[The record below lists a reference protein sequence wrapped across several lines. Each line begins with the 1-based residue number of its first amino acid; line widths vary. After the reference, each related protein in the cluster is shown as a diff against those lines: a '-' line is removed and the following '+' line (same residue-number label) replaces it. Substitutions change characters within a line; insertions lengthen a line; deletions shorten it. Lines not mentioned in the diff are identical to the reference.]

1 MTAALREVK
10 MLHCRW
16 KMLVAAGLLS
26 ASLAQCQQTPGRL
39 EFEIAS
45 IRPSTANNL
54 NGGIKALPGGREYTS
69 RNVPIKLIISLM
81 YKVPMRQIEGGPEW
95 LANDRYDIEAK
106 TDQPH
111 NIDDLHVMF
120 QNLLADRFK
129 LKFHK
134 QVRQGNVY
142 TLTVDSPGL
151 KMKVNESPED
161 FNIPMNP
168 GPQGFVGRRV
178 PMPYLSWFLGQ
189 TLQADGRP
197 VIDKTG
203 LTGNYDF
210 TLTFSPV
217 LPPDVSRDTLSPE
230 LRDRPSIFNA
240 LREQLGLKLTAER
253 GPVEYYVIDSVER
266 PSDN

>member
-1 MTAALREVK
+1 

-16 KMLVAAGLLS
+16 NMFVAAGLMW
-26 ASLAQCQQTPGRL
+26 ASLAQCQETPGRL
-39 EFEIAS
+39 EFEVAS
-45 IRPSTANNL
+45 IRPSTANTL

-106 TDQPH
+106 ADRSY

-134 QVRQGNVY
+134 EVRQGNVY
-142 TLTVDSPGL
+142 ALTVDTPGL

-168 GPQGFVGRRV
+168 SPQGFVGKRV
-178 PMPYLSWFLGQ
+178 PMTYLCWFLGQ
-189 TLQADGRP
+189 TLQADARP

-217 LPPDVSRDTLSPE
+217 LPPDVSRDSLAPE

>member
-1 MTAALREVK
+1 MVLCGWR
-10 MLHCRW
+10 L
-16 KMLVAAGLLS
+16 LVLAGLLT
-26 ASLAQCQQTPGRL
+26 APLATCQDAPGRL
-39 EFEIAS
+39 TFEVAS
-45 IRPSTANNL
+45 IRPSTANDL
-54 NGGIKALPGGREYTS
+54 NGGIKALPGGQEYTS

-81 YKVPMRQIEGGPEW
+81 YKVPMRQIEGGPDW
-95 LANDRYDIEAK
+95 LANDRYNIEAK
-106 TDQPH
+106 ADH
-111 NIDDLHVMF
+111 SYNIDDLHVMF
-120 QNLLADRFK
+120 QNLLVDRFK
-129 LKFHK
+129 FKFHK
-134 QVRQGNVY
+134 VIREGNVY
-142 TLTVDSPGL
+142 ALTVDKPGL

-168 GPQGFVGRRV
+168 SPQGFVGKRV
-178 PMPYLSWFLGQ
+178 PMPYLCWFLGQ

-203 LTGNYDF
+203 LAGNYDF
-210 TLTFSPV
+210 TLTFMPV
-217 LPPDVSRDTLSPE
+217 LPPDVPVPPD